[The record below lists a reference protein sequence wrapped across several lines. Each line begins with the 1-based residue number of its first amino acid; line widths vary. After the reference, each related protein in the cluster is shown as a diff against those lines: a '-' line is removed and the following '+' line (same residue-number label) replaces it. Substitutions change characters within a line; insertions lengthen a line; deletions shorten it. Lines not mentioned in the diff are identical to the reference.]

1 MYHTM
6 SCAKLIIITCCRY
19 DQTAMRQH
27 FMACIERGEM
37 QPFPSQLV
45 KVKRPVKI
53 KRVKLYCDCCLPEGG
68 EEPMA
73 FCHKCRRWFH
83 KSCQCIPDAVFE
95 PSHKLNWFC
104 NHCV

>member
-1 MYHTM
+1 MLQVNRHIFVYNKYINKYMYHTM

-37 QPFPSQLV
+37 HPFPSQLV

-53 KRVKLYCDCCLPEGG
+53 KRVLRLLST
-68 EEPMA
+68 
-73 FCHKCRRWFH
+73 RRWNGFLPQIQEIV
-83 KSCQCIPDAVFE
+83 SQELSVYTRC
-95 PSHKLNWFC
+95 
-104 NHCV
+104 CV

>member
-1 MYHTM
+1 MNP
-6 SCAKLIIITCCRY
+6 RY
-19 DQTAMRQH
+19 IDLRSQQYNNCQMNELLFQV
-27 FMACIERGEM
+27 GVVEM